1 MTATCLPT
9 LHSSVAFNASAF
21 AQAERAAGGLLG
33 SAPELFSFNARAPK
47 AAQQS
52 HQRAEGS
59 SGLEHRTTTVG
70 GPQRSNSALVSD
82 TFSSPLRAQRGA
94 AQRERWAAG

>member
-9 LHSSVAFNASAF
+9 PHSSVAFYSSAF
-21 AQAERAAGGLLG
+21 AQAERSAGGLLG

-52 HQRAEGS
+52 HQRAEGRAR
-59 SGLEHRTTTVG
+59 LEHRTTTG
-70 GPQRSNSALVSD
+70 GEPQRSNCALLTD
-82 TFSSPLRAQRGA
+82 TYLSPLRAPCGA
-94 AQRERWAAG
+94 AKRGR